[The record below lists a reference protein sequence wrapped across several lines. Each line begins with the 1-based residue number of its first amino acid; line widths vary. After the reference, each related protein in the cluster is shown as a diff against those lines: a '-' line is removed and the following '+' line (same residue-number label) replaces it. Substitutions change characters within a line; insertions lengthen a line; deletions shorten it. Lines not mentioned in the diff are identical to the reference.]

1 MYAMSANA
9 GIRETD
15 LVDAAVAWLQA
26 RVPSTWAVERA
37 RRNADPGAEVV
48 NVDAFIELRAP
59 NGTYTTLAVEARESI
74 EPREVERLLP
84 GLARSLR
91 ALAGHAP
98 LLVVAPWLSPR
109 TQELLA
115 AERLNFL
122 DLTGNALVRLDN
134 PAVFIQAAGAARN
147 PAPAARGRAT
157 IRGAKA
163 ARLVR
168 LLADVRPPYG
178 VRELAGAA
186 ALTAGYVS
194 RLLDTLDRDALIERG
209 RRGVVVDVD
218 VDALLRAWAAGYD
231 VFKSDLVS
239 TFVATN
245 GTAAALERLGALST
259 QTLVTGSFAAV
270 RLAAVA
276 APSLLAL
283 YCQDV
288 PATARELGLL
298 PADEGANVA
307 LLRPF
312 DDVVWARG
320 SIVDGIGYAA
330 PAQVVVDCLSGN
342 GRMPAEGE
350 AALAWMLDHED
361 RWRAASLSQAATA
374 SVP

>member
-1 MYAMSANA
+1 MSANTDT
-9 GIRETD
+9 RETD
-15 LVDAAVAWLQA
+15 LVGAAVSWLQS
-26 RVPSTWAVERA
+26 RVPSTWTVERA
-37 RRNADPGAEVV
+37 RRDAQSDEGDAAS
-48 NVDAFIELRAP
+48 VDAFINLRAP
-59 NGTYTTLAVEARESI
+59 NGTFTTLAVEVRESI

-91 ALAGHAP
+91 ALAGGVP
-98 LLVVAPWLSPR
+98 LLVVAPWMSPR

-134 PAVFIQAAGAARN
+134 PAMFIQAAGAGRN
-147 PAPAARGRAT
+147 PAPAARGPAT

-186 ALTAGYVS
+186 KLNAGYVS

-209 RRGVVVDVD
+209 RRGVVEDVD
-218 VDALLRAWAAGYD
+218 VDALLRAWAADYD
-231 VFKSDLVS
+231 IFKPEVVH
-239 TFVATN
+239 TFVAAS
-245 GTAAALERLGALST
+245 GAAPALEQLRALST
-259 QTLVTGSFAAV
+259 RTLVTGSFAAV

-276 APSLLAL
+276 APSLLAV

-288 PATARELGLL
+288 AATARELGLL
-298 PADEGANVA
+298 PADDGANVA
-307 LLRPF
+307 LLQPF

-320 SIVDGIGYAA
+320 SMVDGVGYAA
-330 PAQVVVDCLSGN
+330 PSQVAVDCLSGN

-350 AALAWMLDHED
+350 AVLAWMLENED
-361 RWRAASLSQAATA
+361 QWRAASLSQAVITPA
-374 SVP
+374 S